1 MDSWRAVSLPSLPGR
16 GPEPY
21 VHDTATGELVQAAA
35 GPTATM
41 YACGITPYDATHI
54 GHAATFLAWDLL
66 VRAWRDA
73 GHNVIYVQNVTDVDD
88 PLLERAARDAED
100 WRDLAAREI
109 ARYRG
114 DMEALRVLPPTRL
127 VGAVEALPVIEQL
140 SRRLAERGSLYDLE
154 GDLYFS
160 RASDPDF
167 GSVSHLDP
175 ATMAELFAERG
186 GDPARPGKKD
196 PLDALVW
203 LAARPGEPSWASSFG
218 PGRPGWHV
226 ECAAIATEY
235 LSRVFDVQAGG
246 TDLIFPHHEMSA
258 SHARV
263 ALGDGLHARGEGG
276 VRAFARHY
284 VHAGMVRLDGEKMSK
299 SLGNLVFVSSLLA
312 TGTDPMAIR
321 LAILA
326 HHYRGDWDWTAA
338 GLTAAEQRLARWRAA
353 VNRLLAASPEPEWP
367 GAPAPASQPGPQDPA
382 SQRGLQ
388 NAASQPGP
396 PDPASEPGA
405 LAAAEGVLAT
415 VRERM
420 ADDLDAPGA
429 LVPIDRWAEQ
439 VTGALVLPPD
449 ARAAALLVRDAV
461 DALLGVGL

>member
-338 GLTAAEQRLARWRAA
+338 GLAAAEQRLARWRAA
-353 VNRLLAASPEPEWP
+353 VNRLLASSPEPEWP
-367 GAPAPASQPGPQDPA
+367 GAQDPA
-382 SQRGLQ
+382 
-388 NAASQPGP
+388 AQPGL
-396 PDPASEPGA
+396 PDPASRPGA
-405 LAAAEGVLAT
+405 LTAAEGVLAT

-439 VTGALVLPPD
+439 VTGALALPPD

>member
-1 MDSWRAVSLPSLPGR
+1 
-16 GPEPY
+16 
-21 VHDTATGELVQAAA
+21 
-35 GPTATM
+35 M

-66 VRAWRDA
+66 VRAWHDA

-100 WRDLAAREI
+100 WRDLADREI

-114 DMEALRVLPPTRL
+114 DMEALRILPPARL

-160 RASDPDF
+160 RASDPEF
-167 GSVSHLDP
+167 GSVSRLDP
-175 ATMAELFAERG
+175 ATMAVLFAERG

-246 TDLIFPHHEMSA
+246 SDLIFPHHEMSA

-263 ALGDGLHARGEGG
+263 ALGDGLHARG
-276 VRAFARHY
+276 RAGCARSP
-284 VHAGMVRLDGEKMSK
+284 VITCTRAWSAWTARRCRSRWATWCSCRRCWPWAPTRWRSGWPSWPI
-299 SLGNLVFVSSLLA
+299 A
-312 TGTDPMAIR
+312 TPTTGTGR
-321 LAILA
+321 R
-326 HHYRGDWDWTAA
+326 RGWRRPGSGSPAGGPPWAA
-338 GLTAAEQRLARWRAA
+338 
-353 VNRLLAASPEPEWP
+353 AASPPD
-367 GAPAPASQPGPQDPA
+367 PASQPGAQDPA
-382 SQRGLQ
+382 SQ
-388 NAASQPGP
+388 PGAQ
-396 PDPASEPGA
+396 DPASQPGA
-405 LAAAEGVLAT
+405 LAAAEAVLAV

-429 LVPIDRWAEQ
+429 LAAVDGWAEEASR
-439 VTGALVLPPD
+439 TPVLPPD
-449 ARAAALLVRDAV
+449 ARAAALLIRDAV
-461 DALLGVGL
+461 DAILGVGL